1 MPARG
6 FWEPSAT
13 HTRRRP
19 GNRGG
24 PCPSAAGT
32 RSSHG
37 APPGLSP
44 PRQDLDTK
52 SQENKDHIF
61 PYEAERPALGK
72 QWPCWDQRELGLDW
86 GQKLSPSLI
95 RMTTSS
101 PPPVTKVWRWEEQRV
116 RMRVDPSGPTPP
128 SSRTPQ
134 LPAPP
139 HPAQLLERSLTALP
153 QASHV
158 LAHSRSSLKFFLS
171 RAHLLLSP

>member
-1 MPARG
+1 MPVRG
-6 FWEPSAT
+6 FWELSAT

-19 GNRGG
+19 GDRGG

-44 PRQDLDTK
+44 PGQDLDTK

-95 RMTTSS
+95 RMTASS
-101 PPPVTKVWRWEEQRV
+101 PPPVTKVWGHAYR
-116 RMRVDPSGPTPP
+116 SLGAHPTFQPHPP
-128 SSRTPQ
+128 APCLPPTLHSSRN
-134 LPAPP
+134 A
-139 HPAQLLERSLTALP
+139 A
-153 QASHV
+153 
-158 LAHSRSSLKFFLS
+158 
-171 RAHLLLSP
+171 